1 MASKQTRPPA
11 EPAADPDGADARSAG
26 APLGADARSAGAPL
40 GDPETVARAICLRL
54 LTDRA
59 RTQAEL
65 AAVLRRRG
73 VPDQVAERVLGRFS
87 EVGLIDDAAFAE
99 QWVHSRHSSR
109 GLARRALAA
118 ELHRK
123 GVDGEVVGQAVAAL
137 DRDSEERRARELVDR
152 RLRSMAPAD
161 ERAANRLVG
170 MLARKGYP
178 AGVAYRVVREALREQ
193 GVDDL
198 PEPEVD

>member
-1 MASKQTRPPA
+1 MSSKRTRPPA
-11 EPAADPDGADARSAG
+11 EPAAGPA
-26 APLGADARSAGAPL
+26 GADARSAGAPL

-59 RTQAEL
+59 RTHAEL

-99 QWVHSRHSSR
+99 QWVRSRHSSR

-123 GVDGEVVGQAVAAL
+123 GVDGEVVGHAVAAL

-178 AGVAYRVVREALREQ
+178 AGVAYRVVREALRER

-198 PEPEVD
+198 PEAEVD